1 MKPDW
6 KFSSETEKAV
16 IICFTLIAIL
26 VFSAGFS
33 KLSWDGT
40 IADGDDLAMFN
51 EAQARNSIGKIF
63 DPFFKQATIHTQTH
77 YMPLDILEWSLLS
90 GLFGK
95 EEFGYHV
102 VIFLFHIAAAV
113 LLFFVL
119 RKMRYS
125 RWAAYAGSVL
135 FFIFPLHIGTLN
147 WIASGTRHPLAAIF
161 FLATMFFFLRYLS
174 KKKPADYLLTF
185 LLFVLGSLF
194 IEAFY
199 LFVILLAYEF
209 WIFRENGEAG
219 KPDWKNLKKY
229 IPFALAGFFFF
240 LLSLV
245 RFEASLI
252 ARFNGGLPL
261 TPVVFFRLGD
271 FIKEIFW
278 PFLVSDFLIKTI
290 LIFAVFV
297 LGIAVLALEK
307 QRMPRFWVFW
317 IVCIG
322 IMAVAVN
329 LRPLSETIRYTYV
342 LSIGCFAIIAH
353 YFDRQNIFFKLI
365 PLALAAVYLLAL

>member
-1 MKPDW
+1 MKLNW
-6 KFSSETEKAV
+6 TFSSEGEKVA
-16 IICFTLIAIL
+16 IISFTLIAIL
-26 VFSAGFS
+26 VFLAGFS
-33 KLSWDGT
+33 RLSWDGA
-40 IADGDDLAMFN
+40 ISGGDDLAMYN
-51 EAQARNSIGKIF
+51 EAQTRNSLEKIF

-77 YMPLDILEWSLLS
+77 YMPLDIMEW
-90 GLFGK
+90 GLFARFFGTGA
-95 EEFGYHV
+95 FGYHV

-119 RKMRYS
+119 RKMEYG
-125 RWAAYAGSVL
+125 RWAAYVGSVL
-135 FFIFPLHIGTLN
+135 FFIFPLHINTLN

-161 FLATMFFFLRYLS
+161 LLLTLFFFLNFLS
-174 KKKPADYLLTF
+174 KKKLRYYLLTF

-199 LFVILLAYEF
+199 LFVILMVYEF
-209 WIFRENGEAG
+209 WIFKENSESK

-229 IPFALAGFFFF
+229 VPFVLAGIFFF
-240 LLSLV
+240 LLNAV
-245 RFEASLI
+245 RFGESLI

-278 PFLVSDFLIKTI
+278 PFLVSDFLFKAI
-290 LIFAVFV
+290 LIFAVFL
-297 LGIAVLALEK
+297 LGLAVLALEK
-307 QRMPRFWVFW
+307 QKMPKFWVFW

-329 LRPLSETIRYTYV
+329 LRPLPETIRYTYV

-353 YFDRQNIFFKLI
+353 YFDRPNIFFKLV
-365 PLALAAVYLLAL
+365 PVALGAIYLLSM